1 MAWQQRTWPAFSWPY
16 AFYVMDKA
24 YVDFE
29 ALFTFHQVKSFWVS
43 RPKGNMRFATIKQ
56 MEITDS
62 KSRILEG
69 SHIRLYKSSRLYP
82 DNMRF
87 IRVYDQDN
95 DDIIEFIS
103 NNFEVGSW
111 KYLPCTVTDG
121 TSSLLQVDKVE
132 RHHENPLGVF
142 GKCGQSTPLGG
153 DYSLPYGGKD
163 KSRLQKPSFNHRGGN
178 FDPYLRHGKD
188 WPANL
193 DNQAGRSNH
202 FKPKCQRTHFIW

>member
-1 MAWQQRTWPAFSWPY
+1 
-16 AFYVMDKA
+16 MDKA

-43 RPKGNMRFATIKQ
+43 RPKGNMRFATLKQ

-95 DDIIEFIS
+95 DDIIELIS
-103 NNFEVGSW
+103 NNFEVGATEISALHRHRW
-111 KYLPCTVTDG
+111 SIELFFKWIKQNITVKTLWG
-121 TSSLLQVDKVE
+121 HSENAVKV
-132 RHHENPLGVF
+132 HL
-142 GKCGQSTPLGG
+142 
-153 DYSLPYGGKD
+153 
-163 KSRLQKPSFNHRGGN
+163 
-178 FDPYLRHGKD
+178 
-188 WPANL
+188 
-193 DNQAGRSNH
+193 
-202 FKPKCQRTHFIW
+202 